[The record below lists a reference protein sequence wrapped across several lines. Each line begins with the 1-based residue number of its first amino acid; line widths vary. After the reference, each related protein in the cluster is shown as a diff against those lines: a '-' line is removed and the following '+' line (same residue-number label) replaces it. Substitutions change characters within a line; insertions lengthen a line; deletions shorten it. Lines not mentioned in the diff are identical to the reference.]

1 MGNRLFQEA
10 RKAVMNAKQAAAG
23 QADIDVNEAVAV
35 AKNALSSA
43 YVHSNLAEKAQLRQL
58 QEELDQ
64 IKQSDAE

>member
-10 RKAVMNAKQAAAG
+10 RKAVMQAKQAANG
-23 QADIDVNEAVAV
+23 QADIDLDRAIAI

-43 YVHSNLAEKAQLRQL
+43 YAHSNTAEKAQLRQF

-64 IKQSDAE
+64 LTQ

>member
-10 RKAVMNAKQAAAG
+10 RKAVMQAKQSANG
-23 QADIDVNEAVAV
+23 QADIELDRAIAI

-43 YVHSNLAEKAQLRQL
+43 YAHSNTAEKAQLRQF

-64 IKQSDAE
+64 LTR